1 MNINPQPADTTSPAT
16 AGAAAAAVANST
28 PSTAISIN
36 MADPSTMLASTIPNS
51 KPREQSPKK
60 LQTYVYQD
68 LANAEPSQ
76 LNSNTCH
83 ERVPP
88 QSLQS
93 QKLPSK
99 LAAMLSDPGE
109 FYSLCCWLVSF

>member
-1 MNINPQPADTTSPAT
+1 MNINPHPADNTASPT
-16 AGAAAAAVANST
+16 AGANAASLVANN
-28 PSTAISIN
+28 PTASMALSIN
-36 MADPSTMLASTIPNS
+36 MADQSNILASTIPNS
-51 KPREQSPKK
+51 KPREQPKK
-60 LQTYVYQD
+60 LQTYIYQD
-68 LANAEPSQ
+68 FANAEPSM

-109 FYSLCCWLVSF
+109 